1 MRTYWRFGT
10 AGDIVFGSGTAS
22 SIGREAHKLGGTQ
35 ACIVTDANMIKA
47 GLVATITDALHA
59 ADISTFIFEGCKPE
73 PSTLI
78 IDEAVVQAKSQ
89 SPEPPNIVIGLGGGS
104 NLDVAKG
111 VAAVLTHGGQAA
123 DYFGEGKLPGPT
135 LPLIAVPTTAGTG
148 SEVSAVAIIE
158 DPVKQLKLAISS
170 PHLRPRLALIDP
182 QLTVSC
188 PPKVTAESGI
198 DALTHA
204 IEAYTNIDFRALPI
218 PNDQP
223 APFSGKQPLTDALA
237 AEAIQL
243 VGAHLRTA
251 VYQPTNLL
259 AREGMSLA
267 ALLGG
272 MAFSNAG
279 VGSVHAL
286 QYPIGAVT
294 HTSHGLGN
302 GLMLPYLMNYLIPS
316 NPQAFANIAA
326 WLGEQVAGLSV
337 LEAAYRSVDAVQR
350 LKADIGIPARLSDI
364 GIEDKHLAQIA
375 QTAASNQRLMPLS
388 PRTVNAQILESILRS
403 AL

>member
-1 MRTYWRFGT
+1 M
-10 AGDIVFGSGTAS
+10 
-22 SIGREAHKLGGTQ
+22 GGTH
-35 ACIVTDANMIKA
+35 ACLVTDPNMIRA

-59 ADISTFIFEGCKPE
+59 SDITTHIFDGCKPE
-73 PSTLI
+73 PSTVI
-78 IDEAVVQAKSQ
+78 IDEAVAQMRVAQAQAQ
-89 SPEPPNIVIGLGGGS
+89 STPPNIVIGLGGGS

-111 VAAVLTHGGQAA
+111 VVAVLTHGGKAA

-158 DPVKQLKLAISS
+158 DPSAHLKLAISS
-170 PHLRPRLALIDP
+170 PLLRPRLALIDP
-182 QLTVSC
+182 QLTITC

-204 IEAYTNIDFRALPI
+204 VEAYTNIDFRALPI

-243 VGAHLRTA
+243 VGTHLRQA
-251 VYQPTNLL
+251 VYQPGNLP

-279 VGSVHAL
+279 VGTVHAL

-302 GLMLPYLMNYLIPS
+302 GLMLPYIMNYLIPS

-326 WLGEQVAGLSV
+326 WLGENTAGLPL
-337 LEAAYRSVDAVQR
+337 LEAAYRSVDAVHR

-364 GIEDKHLAQIA
+364 GIEEKHLAQIA
-375 QTAASNQRLMPLS
+375 QTAAANQRLMPLS
-388 PRTVNAQILESILRS
+388 PRTMNAQILESILRM

>member
-1 MRTYWRFGT
+1 MRTYWRFGS
-10 AGDIVFGSGTAS
+10 AGDIIFGSSTAS
-22 SIGREAHKLGGTQ
+22 SIGREVQKLGGTK
-35 ACIVTDANMIKA
+35 AIIVTDPNMIKA
-47 GLVATITDALHA
+47 GLVNTLTTALTEAQLKVHVY
-59 ADISTFIFEGCKPE
+59 EGCKPE
-73 PSTLI
+73 PSTVL
-78 IDEAVVQAKSQ
+78 IDEAVAQARSYA
-89 SPEPPNIVIGLGGGS
+89 PDIVIGLGGGS

-123 DYFGEGKLPGPT
+123 DYFGEGKLPSPT

-158 DPVKQLKLAISS
+158 DPAKHLKLAISS
-170 PHLRPRLALIDP
+170 PFLRPRLALIDP

-188 PPKVTAESGI
+188 PPNVTAESGI

-243 VGAHLRTA
+243 VGTHLRSA
-251 VYQPTNLL
+251 VYQPRNLA

-286 QYPIGAVT
+286 QYPIGAIT

-302 GLMLPYLMNYLIPS
+302 GLMLPYLMQYLIPS
-316 NPQAFANIAA
+316 NPQAFANIAL
-326 WLGEQVAGLSV
+326 WLGESVSGLPT
-337 LEAAYRSVDAVQR
+337 LEAAYRSVDAVHR

-364 GIEDKHLAQIA
+364 GVEEKHLAQIA

-388 PRTVNAQILESILRS
+388 PRTVNAQILESILRL